1 MVNLFLTM
9 LRHDQRHQTVMDYL
23 DALIVPVAD
32 TYLVPE
38 MKSIGENNG
47 YATSFNQLWRVEKTG
62 FLKFDLVND
71 HHVALYLEEGTKPH
85 VIEGDL
91 HFPVEDGGWVR
102 TKHVDHPGFEGYHV
116 FEKALASGA
125 LDRFESQ
132 LATETISFLQR
143 TVMK

>member
-9 LRHDQRHQTVMDYL
+9 LRQDQRHQTAMDYL

-32 TYLVPE
+32 SYLIPE
-38 MKSIGENNG
+38 LIRIGENNG
-47 YATSFNQLWRVEKTG
+47 FATSFNKLWRIEKTG
-62 FLKFDLVND
+62 FLKFELVND
-71 HHVALYLEEGTKPH
+71 HKVAQYLEYGTKPH

-91 HFPVEDGGWVR
+91 HFKIDESWIR
-102 TKHVDHPGFEGYHV
+102 TKKVNHPGFKGYHV
-116 FEKALASGA
+116 FDKAVADGA
-125 LDRFESQ
+125 LDRFQSQ